1 MTERGG
7 HKERLRD
14 GVGRKDI
21 ERWIEGKTERR
32 RQKVRQREREKN
44 GRKNRDG
51 NRRKV
56 LNILNLGV
64 FEEPACFII
73 EKNKLCGEDSISG
86 ASE

>member
-1 MTERGG
+1 MDR
-7 HKERLRD
+7 
-14 GVGRKDI
+14 RKDRKK
-21 ERWIEGKTERR
+21 EIEGETE
-32 RQKVRQREREKN
+32 REREKN